1 MARNIRDIL
10 AAMPEERRARIEA
23 RAEELIAE
31 ELAMR
36 AAIAAV
42 DTGTSDR

>member
-10 AAMPEERRARIEA
+10 AEMPEERRARIEA

-36 AAIAAV
+36 AGIEAF